1 MAEPTHASLR
11 GHVALVSGANRGLG
25 AQTAK
30 MLAELGATVF
40 AGARDPSSMED
51 LAAVSNGQILPVAL
65 DVTDEDSIATAVQ
78 HVIDVKGHLDILVN
92 NAGIG
97 DWGGSAIHALDT
109 QRFDRV
115 IATNLRGPVLLA
127 KHALPHLLRHEGP
140 RIVNVSSGMGAL
152 EEGMS
157 GSAPAYRISK
167 TALNGLTASL
177 HGDYHPRGLIVNSV
191 CPGWVRTDMGG
202 PNANRSLEDGADG
215 IVWLCTL
222 APGATS
228 GRFWRDRQVIDW

>member
-1 MAEPTHASLR
+1 MSEPLHDRLD

-25 AQTAK
+25 AQVTVA
-30 MLAELGATVF
+30 LARLGATVF
-40 AGARDPSSMED
+40 AGARDPAGI
-51 LAAVSNGQILPVAL
+51 AAAEAESDGKIHPIPL
-65 DVTDEDSIATAVQ
+65 DVTDEQSIRGALHTVL
-78 HVIDVKGHLDILVN
+78 DVAGHLDILVN

-97 DWGGSAIHALDT
+97 DWGSSSIDRLDT
-109 QRFDRV
+109 RRFDEV
-115 IATNLRGPVLLA
+115 MATNVRGPVLMA
-127 KHALPHLLRHEGP
+127 KHALPHLLHHEGG

-152 EEGMS
+152 TEGMS

-177 HGDYHPRGLIVNSV
+177 HGDYGSRGLIVNSV

-202 PNANRSLEDGADG
+202 PNANRSLEEGADG
-215 IVWLCTL
+215 IVWLCRL

-228 GRFWRDRQVIDW
+228 GRFWRDRKLIDW